1 LFAWRTHAAGCL
13 RSDMKKPEI
22 RFQRANYVVSNL
34 ERALE
39 FYVGVLGLTLD
50 FVKES
55 DKTSYSYPVFAIPG
69 DANIRFAVLSAPN
82 QPRVMALTEITNCN
96 LERLPHPRRAAIV
109 LETPNIDAVANRAK
123 AAGFE
128 VCDEG
133 KLETFDGRIGR
144 ELGIIDA
151 DDNLTVIYWLP
162 N

>member
-1 LFAWRTHAAGCL
+1 MDK
-13 RSDMKKPEI
+13 SSV
-22 RFQRANYVVSNL
+22 RFQRANYVVADM

-55 DKTSYSYPVFAIPG
+55 DYASYSYKVFGIPN

-82 QPRVMALTEITNCN
+82 QPRVMALTEIKNIE
-96 LERLPHPRRAAIV
+96 LKPVSHPRRAAIV
-109 LETPNIDAVANRAK
+109 LETPDIDAVVNRAK
-123 AAGFE
+123 NAGFE

-144 ELGIIDA
+144 ESGLVDA
-151 DDNLTVIYWLP
+151 DDNLTVIYSLP
-162 N
+162 DLAE